1 MSQITVEGNT
11 PNITV
16 RESAQTS
23 ARSFLTRA
31 LVELLNG
38 GMQMMVSNVA
48 QATVDA
54 GAPSHRDEHWHAIDW
69 RKANRTVKRLQ
80 TRIVKAVQAGK
91 QGKRKAL
98 QWLLTHSYSARALA
112 VKRVTENHGKNT
124 PGVDGVIWNTPEK
137 KINAVRQ
144 TGRRRGYQPQP
155 LRRIYIPKASNPK
168 KLRPLSIP
176 CMADRAEQA
185 LHLQALDPVA
195 ETMQDPNSYGFR
207 RERSTADALA
217 QCFNVLC
224 KPNNASYILE
234 GDIKSC
240 FDKISIEWL
249 CQHVPMDQ
257 QILREWLK
265 AGFIDKGKLY
275 ESTEGTPQG
284 GIASPVLANLALDGM
299 ERMLQQKFGSSKT
312 ARRNKI
318 NVVKYADDFIVTG
331 ATREMLEQEV
341 KPLIEG
347 FLAERGLELSSEKTV
362 ITHIDDGFDFLGCN
376 IRKRNGKLFITPAPK
391 NIAALK
397 TKIRKLIEINA
408 HSTAGELIKGL
419 NQLSRGWANYYKP
432 WVSKQVF
439 SDIDS
444 FLFETVWRWARRR
457 HPTQN
462 HTWLR
467 KTYFTTVGNRNWV
480 FTGQV
485 ASKVGNLHTIHLFS
499 LASVRIQRHIKIKA
513 DANPYDPNWELYFE
527 MRLHARMKNTL
538 TDRMDLQLLWSRQ
551 SGICPMCEQPLLPE
565 EAWERHHII
574 WRVMG
579 GDNTLD
585 NLKLLHANCHHQL
598 HSIQS
603 RDSTPASPGRAN
615 GLGKA

>member
-1 MSQITVEGNT
+1 MTVSKE
-11 PNITV
+11 
-16 RESAQTS
+16 
-23 ARSFLTRA
+23 
-31 LVELLNG
+31 
-38 GMQMMVSNVA
+38 A
-48 QATVDA
+48 QATA
-54 GAPSHRDEHWHAIDW
+54 GTGAPSHRNKHWHAIDW
-69 RKANRTVKRLQ
+69 AKANRTVKRLQ
-80 TRIVKAVQAGK
+80 TRIVKATQAGRP
-91 QGKRKAL
+91 GKRKAL

-112 VKRVTENHGKNT
+112 VKRVTDNHGKNT
-124 PGVDGVIWNTPEK
+124 PGVDGIIWNTPEK

-144 TGRRRGYQPQP
+144 TGRRRNYRPQP

-195 ETMQDPNSYGFR
+195 ETTQDPNSYGFR

-217 QCFNVLC
+217 QCFNVLSKQTC
-224 KPNNASYILE
+224 ASYILE

-257 QILREWLK
+257 QILRKWLK

-299 ERMLQQKFGSSKT
+299 ERMLHHKLSSSKMG
-312 ARRNKI
+312 RSNKI

-331 ATREMLEQEV
+331 ATQEVLEQEV

-362 ITHIDDGFDFLGCN
+362 ITHIDEGFDFLGCN
-376 IRKRNGKLFITPAPK
+376 LRKRKGKLLITPAAK

-397 TKIRKLIEINA
+397 TKIRKLVEINA
-408 HSTAGELIKGL
+408 HNTAGELIKSL
-419 NQLSRGWANYYKP
+419 NPLLRGWGNYYKP

-439 SDIDS
+439 ADIDS
-444 FLFETVWRWARRR
+444 FLFATVWRWARKR
-457 HPTQN
+457 HPTRN
-462 HTWLR
+462 STWRR
-467 KTYFTTVGNRNWV
+467 KTYFTTQGNRHWV

-485 ASKVGNLHTIHLFS
+485 ATKAGNLHSIHLFS
-499 LASVRIQRHIKIKA
+499 LASIRIQRHIKIKL
-513 DANPYDPNWELYFE
+513 DANPYDPNWESYFE
-527 MRLHARMKNTL
+527 RRLHARMKDTL
-538 TDRMDLQLLWSRQ
+538 TDRMDLQMLWSRQ
-551 SGICPMCEQPLLPE
+551 SGICPMCKQPLLPE
-565 EAWERHHII
+565 EAWERHHVI

-579 GDNTLD
+579 GDNTLS

-598 HSIQS
+598 HSTRS
-603 RDSTPASPGRAN
+603 RNQNRDFTVASPGHAN
-615 GLGKA
+615 GLGKT